1 METYKYKPGNV
12 VFVVVHK
19 KGSYIPTVDECVV
32 LGYSRG
38 LSNYCYDLQSKL
50 DNEIHRYIGESLMS
64 KDKSKIVEQH
74 KNVIKNT
81 IESLKKSIKTEQLRI
96 EFAQQAIQ
104 KFSNDLDSVINY
116 TKENNINIDI
126 NNE

>member
-1 METYKYKPGNV
+1 MDNYKTGDT

-19 KGSYIPTVDECVV
+19 KGPYIPTVDECVV
-32 LGYSRG
+32 IGYSRWNNNS
-38 LSNYCYDLQSKL
+38 LYDLQSKL
-50 DNEIHRYIGESLMS
+50 DNEIHRCIGESLIS

-81 IESLKKSIKTEQLRI
+81 IEKLKKSIKTEQLRI

-104 KFSNDLDSVINY
+104 KFSNDLESVINY
-116 TKENNINIDI
+116 TKENNINI

>member
-1 METYKYKPGNV
+1 MNNYKTGDT

-32 LGYSRG
+32 IGYSREY
-38 LSNYCYDLQSKL
+38 SNSLYDLQSKL
-50 DNEIHRYIGESLMS
+50 DNEIHRYMGEKLLS

-74 KNVIKNT
+74 KNLIKD
-81 IESLKKSIKTEQLRI
+81 ILQSLKQNIKTEQLRI

-104 KFSNDLDSVINY
+104 KLSNDVEAFINY
-116 TKENNINIDI
+116 MKENGIEY
-126 NNE
+126 NE

>member
-1 METYKYKPGNV
+1 MNNYKTGDT

-32 LGYSRG
+32 IGYSREY
-38 LSNYCYDLQSKL
+38 SNSLYDLQSKL

>member
-1 METYKYKPGNV
+1 METYKYKPGDV

-74 KNVIKNT
+74 KKT
-81 IESLKKSIKTEQLRI
+81 IIDIVQSLKQNIKTEQLRI

-104 KFSNDLDSVINY
+104 KLSNDVEAFINY
-116 TKENNINIDI
+116 MKENGIEY
-126 NNE
+126 NE

>member
-1 METYKYKPGNV
+1 MNNYKTGDT

-32 LGYSRG
+32 IGYSREY
-38 LSNYCYDLQSKL
+38 SNSLYDLQSKL
-50 DNEIHRYIGESLMS
+50 DNEIHRYIGESLLS
-64 KDKSKIVEQH
+64 KDRSKIVEQH

-81 IESLKKSIKTEQLRI
+81 IEALKKSIKTEQLRI

>member
-1 METYKYKPGNV
+1 MDNYKTGDT
-12 VFVVVHK
+12 VFVIVYK
-19 KGSYIPTVDECVV
+19 ETYIPTIDECVV

-38 LSNYCYDLQSKL
+38 YSNSLYDLQSKL

-81 IESLKKSIKTEQLRI
+81 IETLKKSIKTEQLRI

-116 TKENNINIDI
+116 AKENNINIDI

>member
-1 METYKYKPGNV
+1 MNNYKTGDT

-32 LGYSRG
+32 IGYSREY
-38 LSNYCYDLQSKL
+38 SNSLYDLQSKL
-50 DNEIHRYIGESLMS
+50 DNEIHRYIGESLIS

-81 IESLKKSIKTEQLRI
+81 IELLKKSIKTEQLRI

-104 KFSNDLDSVINY
+104 KFSNDVKAFINY
-116 TKENNINIDI
+116 MKENGIEY
-126 NNE
+126 NE

>member
-1 METYKYKPGNV
+1 MENYKPGDV
-12 VFVVVHK
+12 VFVIVYK
-19 KGSYIPTVDECVV
+19 ESYIPTIDECVV

-38 LSNYCYDLQSKL
+38 YSHTFYDLQSKL
-50 DNEIHRYIGESLMS
+50 DNEIHRYIGEKLLF

-116 TKENNINIDI
+116 IKENNINIDI

>member
-1 METYKYKPGNV
+1 MNNYKTGDT

-32 LGYSRG
+32 IGYSREY
-38 LSNYCYDLQSKL
+38 SNSLYDLQSKL

-81 IESLKKSIKTEQLRI
+81 IEALKKSIKTEQLRI

>member
-1 METYKYKPGNV
+1 MENYKTGDT

-32 LGYSRG
+32 IGYSRG

-50 DNEIHRYIGESLMS
+50 DKEIHRYIGESLMS
-64 KDKSKIVEQH
+64 KDKSKILEQH
-74 KNVIKNT
+74 KNVIKNI

-104 KFSNDLDSVINY
+104 KFSNNLDSVINY

>member
-1 METYKYKPGNV
+1 MNNYKTGDT

-32 LGYSRG
+32 IGYSRWNCNS
-38 LSNYCYDLQSKL
+38 LYDLQSKL
-50 DNEIHRYIGESLMS
+50 DNEIHRYIGESLLS
-64 KDKSKIVEQH
+64 KDRSKIVEQH

-81 IESLKKSIKTEQLRI
+81 IEALKKSIKTEQLRI

>member
-1 METYKYKPGNV
+1 MNNYKTGDT

-19 KGSYIPTVDECVV
+19 KRSYIPTVDECVV
-32 LGYSRG
+32 IGYSREY
-38 LSNYCYDLQSKL
+38 SNSLYDLQSKL

-74 KNVIKNT
+74 KNVIKNI

-116 TKENNINIDI
+116 IKENNINIDI

>member
-1 METYKYKPGNV
+1 MENYKTGDT

-32 LGYSRG
+32 IGYSRG

-50 DNEIHRYIGESLMS
+50 DKEIHRYIGESLMS

-74 KNVIKNT
+74 KNVIKNI

-104 KFSNDLDSVINY
+104 KFSNNLDSVINY

>member
-74 KNVIKNT
+74 KKT
-81 IESLKKSIKTEQLRI
+81 IIDIVQSLKQNIKTEQLRI

-104 KFSNDLDSVINY
+104 KLSNDVEAFINY
-116 TKENNINIDI
+116 MKENGIEY
-126 NNE
+126 NE

>member
-1 METYKYKPGNV
+1 MNNYKTGDT

-32 LGYSRG
+32 IGYSREY
-38 LSNYCYDLQSKL
+38 SNSLYDLQSKL

-116 TKENNINIDI
+116 IKENNINIDI

>member
-1 METYKYKPGNV
+1 MNNYKTGDT

-32 LGYSRG
+32 IGYSREY
-38 LSNYCYDLQSKL
+38 SNSLYDLQSKL

-104 KFSNDLDSVINY
+104 KLSNDVEAFINY
-116 TKENNINIDI
+116 MKENGIEY
-126 NNE
+126 NE